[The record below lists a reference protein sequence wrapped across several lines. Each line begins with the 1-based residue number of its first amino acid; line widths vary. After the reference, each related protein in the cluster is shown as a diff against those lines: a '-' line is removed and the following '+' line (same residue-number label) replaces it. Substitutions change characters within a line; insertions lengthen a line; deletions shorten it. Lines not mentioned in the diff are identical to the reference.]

1 MDAGT
6 KPATGRRRAKGEM
19 LNINQ
24 VKYFSAA
31 VELGSFSDAA
41 RKFSVTTQ
49 AISKSIA
56 ELEREIGHDLLIRD
70 KSGVYPNQ
78 LGMQFLH
85 KAEAALEAFDDLE
98 SFVDDSS
105 RKERT
110 HELELALCVPMSFG
124 QEAICS
130 QITKFVASFLDI
142 EVGVATTSGDEGL
155 KAMREGTFDALITI
169 GTLTQPGI
177 TCQTIGFAP
186 PLVCMG
192 ENHPLAGYDA
202 VTMGQLADYP
212 VAFFP
217 IADRFNKSILN
228 TYLEKGL
235 ASPVRVLRQKAKM
248 LEFYAAENGYSFILA
263 MPGVSN
269 HPFVFPGNV
278 ARPLAAGDS
287 IPIPLCIS
295 WSTER
300 TTPQIERLVKMLSRG
315 GAALLK

>member
-1 MDAGT
+1 M
-6 KPATGRRRAKGEM
+6 
-19 LNINQ
+19 NINQ

-78 LGMQFLH
+78 LGMRFLR
-85 KAEAALEAFDDLE
+85 KAEAALTAFDDLE
-98 SFVDDSS
+98 SFISDST
-105 RKERT
+105 RNDRA
-110 HELELALCVPMSFG
+110 HELELALCVPMSVG
-124 QEAICS
+124 QELICG
-130 QITKFVASFLDI
+130 QITKFITSFLDI

-169 GTLTQPGI
+169 GTLAQPGI

-192 ENHPLAGYDA
+192 ENHPLAGCDV
-202 VTMGQLADYP
+202 VTMEQLADYP

-248 LEFYAAENGYSFILA
+248 REFYAAENGYSFILA
-263 MPGVSN
+263 MPGMSN
-269 HPFVFPGNV
+269 HPFVLPGNV
-278 ARPLAAGDS
+278 ARPLADGDS